1 MKKILISSFSM
12 GIGGVERSLINMLE
26 NFDYDNYDLDLMLYK
41 HEGEFME
48 FIPSKV
54 NLLDEVDGYNDF
66 GVPIKNLIQKGKISL
81 ASARLRAKFISTII
95 KKLKHIED
103 ISYYQDQLSKKLSQS
118 YLSNL
123 DKEYDAAISYV
134 WPHEFIANKVKAN
147 KKIAWIHTD
156 YSTIEI
162 DRKYDLEIWNKFD
175 YIISI
180 SKECTNSFLKVYPT
194 LKDKIIYM
202 ENITSPEFIKK
213 MAEDKIEEEII
224 NDSTYKLVTVAR
236 LSPPKGIDNAVRAM
250 KILKD
255 RGIDNI
261 KWYVIGYGPEEDK
274 IKMLIKDLDL
284 KEQFI
289 LLGKKTNPYPYIKH
303 CNLYVQ
309 PSRYEGKAV
318 TITEAQILQKPVLV
332 TNYPTA
338 KSQITNSVD
347 GMITELSINGIA
359 DGIEKIINNKE
370 VTERLIINTGKNN
383 YSNSY
388 ELEKLYNL
396 LQ

>member
-26 NFDYDNYDLDLMLYK
+26 NFNYDNYDLDLMLYK

-54 NLLDEVDGYNDF
+54 NLLNEIDGYNDF

-81 ASARLRAKFISTII
+81 ALARLRAKFVSTVI
-95 KKLKHIED
+95 KKVKHIED
-103 ISYYQDQLSKKLSQS
+103 ISYYQDQLSKKLSQP
-118 YLSNL
+118 YLSRL
-123 DKEYDAAISYV
+123 DKEYDVAISYV
-134 WPHEFIANKVKAN
+134 WPHDFIANKVNAN

-156 YSTIEI
+156 YSIIEI

-180 SKECTNSFLKVYPT
+180 SKDCTNSFLKVYPT

-213 MAEDKIEEEII
+213 MAEDKIEEKII
-224 NDSTYKLVTVAR
+224 NDNTYKLVTVAR

-255 RGIDNI
+255 RGIDKI

-274 IKMLIKDLDL
+274 IKMLIDDLDL

-303 CNLYVQ
+303 CDLYVQ

-318 TITEAQILQKPVLV
+318 TITEAQILQKPILV

-338 KSQITNSVD
+338 KSQITNNVD

-359 DGIEKIINNKE
+359 DGIEQMINDKE
-370 VTERLIINTGKNN
+370 LTERLIKNTGKNN

>member
-41 HEGEFME
+41 HEGEFLE

-54 NLLDEVDGYNDF
+54 NLLNEIDGYNDF
-66 GVPIKNLIQKGKISL
+66 GTPIKNLILKGKISL
-81 ASARLRAKFISTII
+81 ALARLRAKFISIVI
-95 KKLKHIED
+95 KKIKHIED
-103 ISYYQDQLSKKLSQS
+103 ISYYQDQLSKKFSQS

-123 DKEYDAAISYV
+123 DKEYDVAISYV
-134 WPHEFIANKVKAN
+134 WPHDFIANKVKAN

-180 SKECTNSFLKVYPT
+180 SEECTNSFLKEYPT

-224 NDSTYKLVTVAR
+224 NDNTYKLVTVAR

-255 RGIDNI
+255 RGINNI
-261 KWYVIGYGPEEDK
+261 KWYVIGYGPEENK
-274 IKMLIKDLDL
+274 IKMLIDDLDL

-289 LLGKKTNPYPYIKH
+289 LLGKKTNPYPYIKQ
-303 CNLYVQ
+303 CDLYVQ

-318 TITEAQILQKPVLV
+318 TITEAQILQKPILV

-338 KSQITNSVD
+338 KSQITNNVD
-347 GMITELSINGIA
+347 GIITELSINGIA
-359 DGIEKIINNKE
+359 DGIKEMINNKKL
-370 VTERLIINTGKNN
+370 TERVMN
-383 YSNSY
+383 
-388 ELEKLYNL
+388 
-396 LQ
+396 

>member
-41 HEGEFME
+41 HEGEFLE

-54 NLLDEVDGYNDF
+54 NLLNEIDGYNDF

-95 KKLKHIED
+95 KKLNHIED
-103 ISYYQDQLSKKLSQS
+103 ISYYQDQLSKKLSQP

-123 DKEYDAAISYV
+123 DKEYDVAISYV
-134 WPHEFIANKVKAN
+134 WPHDFIANKVKAN

-156 YSTIEI
+156 YSTIDI

-180 SKECTNSFLKVYPT
+180 SEECTNSFLKVYPI
-194 LKDKIIYM
+194 LKEKIIYM

-224 NDSTYKLVTVAR
+224 NDNTYELVTVAR

-250 KILKD
+250 KVLKD
-255 RGIDNI
+255 RGLENI
-261 KWYVIGYGPEEDK
+261 KWYVIGYGPEEEK
-274 IKMLIKDLDL
+274 IKMLIDDLDL

-303 CNLYVQ
+303 CDLYVQ

-318 TITEAQILQKPVLV
+318 TITEAQILQKPILV

-338 KSQITNSVD
+338 KSQITNNVD

-359 DGIEKIINNKE
+359 DGIEQMINNKE
-370 VTERLIINTGKNN
+370 LTERLIKNTGEKN

>member
-41 HEGEFME
+41 HEGEFLE

-54 NLLDEVDGYNDF
+54 NLLNEIDGYNDF
-66 GVPIKNLIQKGKISL
+66 GVPIKNLILKGKISL
-81 ASARLRAKFISTII
+81 ALARLRAKFISIVI
-95 KKLKHIED
+95 KKIKHIED
-103 ISYYQDQLSKKLSQS
+103 ISYYQDQLSKKFSQS

-123 DKEYDAAISYV
+123 DKDYDVAISYV
-134 WPHEFIANKVKAN
+134 WPHDFIANKVKAN

-180 SKECTNSFLKVYPT
+180 SEECTNSFLKVYPT

-224 NDSTYKLVTVAR
+224 NDNTYELVTVAR

-250 KILKD
+250 KVLKD
-255 RGIDNI
+255 RGLENI
-261 KWYVIGYGPEEDK
+261 KWYVIGYGPEEEK
-274 IKMLIKDLDL
+274 IKMLIDDLDL

-303 CNLYVQ
+303 CDLYVQ

-318 TITEAQILQKPVLV
+318 TITEAQILQKPILV

-338 KSQITNSVD
+338 KSQITNNVD

-359 DGIEKIINNKE
+359 DGIEQMINNKE
-370 VTERLIINTGKNN
+370 LTERLIKNTGEKN

>member
-54 NLLDEVDGYNDF
+54 NLLNEIDGYNDF

-81 ASARLRAKFISTII
+81 ASARLRAKFISTVI
-95 KKLKHIED
+95 KKVKHIED
-103 ISYYQDQLSKKLSQS
+103 ISYYQDQLSKKLSQP
-118 YLSNL
+118 YLNSL
-123 DKEYDAAISYV
+123 DKKYDVAISYV
-134 WPHEFIANKVKAN
+134 WPHDFIANKVKAN

-156 YSTIEI
+156 YSIIEI
-162 DRKYDLEIWNKFD
+162 DRKYDLQIWNKFD

-213 MAEDKIEEEII
+213 MAEDKIEEEIM
-224 NDSTYKLVTVAR
+224 NENYYKLATVAR
-236 LSPPKGIDNAVRAM
+236 LSPAKGIDNAVKAM

-274 IKMLIKDLDL
+274 IKMLIEDLDL

-303 CNLYVQ
+303 CDLYVQ

-318 TITEAQILQKPVLV
+318 TITEAQILQKPILV

-338 KSQITNSVD
+338 KSQITNNVD
-347 GMITELSINGIA
+347 GIITELSINGIA
-359 DGIEKIINNKE
+359 DGIEQMINNKE
-370 VTERLIINTGKNN
+370 LTERLIKNTGKNN

-396 LQ
+396 L

>member
-54 NLLDEVDGYNDF
+54 NLLNEIDGYNDF

-81 ASARLRAKFISTII
+81 ASARLRAKFISTVI
-95 KKLKHIED
+95 KKVKHIED
-103 ISYYQDQLSKKLSQS
+103 ISYYQDQLSKKLSQP
-118 YLSNL
+118 YLNSL
-123 DKEYDAAISYV
+123 DKKYDVAISYV
-134 WPHEFIANKVKAN
+134 WPHDFIANKVKAN

-162 DRKYDLEIWNKFD
+162 DRKYDLEIWNKFN

-180 SKECTNSFLKVYPT
+180 SEECTNSFLKVYPT

-224 NDSTYKLVTVAR
+224 NDNTYKLVTVAR

-274 IKMLIKDLDL
+274 IKMLIDDLDL

-303 CNLYVQ
+303 CDLYVQ

-318 TITEAQILQKPVLV
+318 TITEAQILQKPILV

-338 KSQITNSVD
+338 KSQITNNVD

-359 DGIEKIINNKE
+359 DGIEQMINNKE
-370 VTERLIINTGKNN
+370 LTERLIKNTGEKN

>member
-26 NFDYDNYDLDLMLYK
+26 NFDYDNYDLDLMLYR

-54 NLLDEVDGYNDF
+54 NLLNEIDGYSDF

-81 ASARLRAKFISTII
+81 ASARIRAKFVSTVI
-95 KKLKHIED
+95 KKVKHIED
-103 ISYYQDQLSKKLSQS
+103 ISYYQDQLSKKFSQP
-118 YLSNL
+118 YLSRL
-123 DKEYDAAISYV
+123 DKEYDVAISYV
-134 WPHEFIANKVKAN
+134 WPHDFIANKVKAN

-162 DRKYDLEIWNKFD
+162 DRKYDLEIWNKFN

-180 SKECTNSFLKVYPT
+180 SEECTNSFLKVYPT

-224 NDSTYKLVTVAR
+224 NDNAYKLVTVAR

-250 KILKD
+250 KVLKD
-255 RGIDNI
+255 RGLENI
-261 KWYVIGYGPEEDK
+261 KWYVIGYGPEEEK
-274 IKMLIKDLDL
+274 IKMLIDDLDL

-303 CNLYVQ
+303 CDLYVQ

-318 TITEAQILQKPVLV
+318 TITEAQILQKPILV

-338 KSQITNSVD
+338 KSQITNNVD

-359 DGIEKIINNKE
+359 DGIEQMINNKE
-370 VTERLIINTGKNN
+370 LTERLIKNTGEKN

-388 ELEKLYNL
+388 ELDKLYNL

>member
-41 HEGEFME
+41 HEGELME
-48 FIPSKV
+48 FIPNKV
-54 NLLDEVDGYNDF
+54 NLLNEIDGYNDF
-66 GVPIKNLIQKGKISL
+66 GVPIKNLIQKRKISL
-81 ASARLRAKFISTII
+81 ASARLKAKFISAMI
-95 KKLKHIED
+95 KKVKHIED

-123 DKEYDAAISYV
+123 DKEYDVAISYV
-134 WPHEFIANKVKAN
+134 WPHDFIANKVKAN

-224 NDSTYKLVTVAR
+224 NDNTYKLVTVAR

-274 IKMLIKDLDL
+274 IKTLIEDLDL

-303 CNLYVQ
+303 CDLYVQ

-318 TITEAQILQKPVLV
+318 TITEAQILQKPILV

-338 KSQITNSVD
+338 KSQITNNVD
-347 GMITELSINGIA
+347 GMITELSIDGIA
-359 DGIEKIINNKE
+359 DGIEQMINNKE
-370 VTERLIINTGKNN
+370 LTEKLIENTGKNN

-388 ELEKLYNL
+388 ELDKLYNL

>member
-54 NLLDEVDGYNDF
+54 NLLNEIDGYNDF

-81 ASARLRAKFISTII
+81 ASARLRAKFISTVI
-95 KKLKHIED
+95 KKVKHIED
-103 ISYYQDQLSKKLSQS
+103 ISYYQDQLSKKLSQP
-118 YLSNL
+118 YLNSL
-123 DKEYDAAISYV
+123 DKKYDVAISYV
-134 WPHEFIANKVKAN
+134 WPHDFIANKVKAN

-162 DRKYDLEIWNKFD
+162 DRKYDLEIWNKFN

-180 SKECTNSFLKVYPT
+180 SEECTNSFLKVYPT

-224 NDSTYKLVTVAR
+224 NDNTYKLVTVAR

-274 IKMLIKDLDL
+274 IKTLIEDLDL

-303 CNLYVQ
+303 CDLYVQ

-318 TITEAQILQKPVLV
+318 TITEAQILQKPILV

-338 KSQITNSVD
+338 KSQITNNVD

-359 DGIEKIINNKE
+359 DGIEQMINNKE
-370 VTERLIINTGKNN
+370 LTERLIKNTGEKN